1 MAPVGLCSTAGP
13 AAVVATGADVS
24 AAFGGVMSG
33 TTVPVAGAD
42 GRHRAGP
49 GGGADSPGSGGGRL
63 PDAGLARAD
72 EDDVPGG
79 PARHGCLP
87 TRPCGEDDVPEAAEG
102 TAAGNK
108 YRSHDEQVPFSRAI
122 STVLARGRTRGGR
135 RGAVRGVVGA
145 AAKGCGPRCG
155 QGRLTAAMTAL
166 ARPGTAESGRECW
179 EITVSPSPVR
189 ASTTHAGGTTKR
201 SEA

>member
-122 STVLARGRTRGGR
+122 STVLARGRTRGWAEGRGPR
-135 RGAVRGVVGA
+135 RGQGALSEVWSETLSRGTVKGAVKR
-145 AAKGCGPRCG
+145 RC

-179 EITVSPSPVR
+179 
-189 ASTTHAGGTTKR
+189 
-201 SEA
+201 

>member
-13 AAVVATGADVS
+13 AAVVETEADVS

-87 TRPCGEDDVPEAAEG
+87 TRPCGEDDVPEAAEARPRAIS
-102 TAAGNK
+102 TVLTTNK
-108 YRSHDEQVPFSRAI
+108 YRSREEQVPFSRGDG
-122 STVLARGRTRGGR
+122 RGVGGGALSEVWSEPR
-135 RGAVRGVVGA
+135 PRGAVRGAARGA
-145 AAKGCGPRCG
+145 ARRRS

-179 EITVSPSPVR
+179 
-189 ASTTHAGGTTKR
+189 
-201 SEA
+201 